1 MIDSIYSKSTYICSG
16 QCLMWVKFTLPVS
29 VFVEKICIRHNPPRM
44 HSLRDIVGR
53 SRLLARKTFKFQARR
68 RASLARRVSVD
79 GSARGTRGR
88 ADMPRQAGKQHIY
101 SYAWGVNHRASI
113 SSERQQAG
121 AGYGQTPMPRRSG
134 ARRIPQR
141 LAPRASSRGH
151 AQP

>member
-1 MIDSIYSKSTYICSG
+1 
-16 QCLMWVKFTLPVS
+16 MWVKFTLPVS

-44 HSLRDIVGR
+44 HSLRDVVGR
-53 SRLLARKTFKFQARR
+53 DYSRAKHSNFKRDVAREACI
-68 RASLARRVSVD
+68 

-121 AGYGQTPMPRRSG
+121 AGYGQTPMPVWRQDS
-134 ARRIPQR
+134 P
-141 LAPRASSRGH
+141 APRSPRLLSRSR
-151 AQP
+151 ATITWRWCKIALEKRANYYPL